1 MIRISTSMIF
11 AQGVFNMQ
19 NATSALLK
27 TQNQISAGRRLL
39 TPADDPVAAAR
50 SLEVSQS
57 QAITDQ
63 YARNTDSAT
72 ASLGLSDNALA
83 GVTTLIQN
91 VKTLAVNAG
100 DGALT
105 QSDLSSIATALRSN
119 YQQLL
124 ALSNSTDG
132 NGQYLFSG
140 FQGSTQPFAELSPG
154 VVAYQGDQGQR
165 LVQISASRQVQSS
178 DAGSDIFQLIKTGNR
193 TFTTTAVAGN
203 TGTGVVSPGTVTN
216 AVAWN
221 AAGNPKDFTVKFFV
235 DNTVS
240 PPVTTYDV
248 VDNTTGN
255 SLLTGG
261 ASGAGPYLRTYTDAG
276 TITLATQSPP
286 DTNPTPFDYGATL
299 SVSGQPATGDSFT
312 VKTSTNQDIFT
323 TLNDLIT
330 AVDNAQRTAT
340 GAADLSNALNTAQSN
355 LNNSLDNI
363 LRVRASIGTRLN
375 EVDAAKSS
383 ANDLSD
389 QYASTLSGLR
399 DLDYAKSISDLAQ
412 QQITLQ
418 AAQQSFAKVNGL
430 SLFNFLG

>member
-11 AQGVFNMQ
+11 DQGVFNMQ

-27 TQNQISAGRRLL
+27 TQNQISAGRKLL

-100 DGALT
+100 DGSLT

-124 ALSNSTDG
+124 GLTNSTDG

-140 FQGSTQPFAELSPG
+140 FQGSTQPFAELTPG

-165 LVQISASRQVQSS
+165 LVQISASRQVPSS

-193 TFTTTAVAGN
+193 TFTTAAVAGN
-203 TGTGVVSPGTVTN
+203 TGTGIVSPGTVTN

-221 AAGNPKDFTVKFFV
+221 AAANPKDFTVKFFV
-235 DNTVS
+235 DSTVS
-240 PPVTTYDV
+240 PPVTTYDI

-255 SLLTGG
+255 SLLTGA

-330 AVDNAQRTAT
+330 AVDNAQSTPT
-340 GAADLSNALNTAQSN
+340 GATNLFNALNTAQSN
-355 LNNSLDNI
+355 LNNALDNV

-383 ANDLSD
+383 ANDLSN

>member
-11 AQGVFNMQ
+11 DQGVFNMQ

-27 TQNQISAGRRLL
+27 TQNQISAGRKLL

-100 DGALT
+100 DGSLT

-124 ALSNSTDG
+124 GLSNSTDG

-165 LVQISASRQVQSS
+165 RVQISASRQVESS

-203 TGTGVVSPGTVTN
+203 TGTGIVSPGTVTN
-216 AVAWN
+216 SAAWN

-240 PPVTTYDV
+240 PPVTTYDI

-340 GAADLSNALNTAQSN
+340 GAADLFNALNTAQSN
-355 LNNSLDNI
+355 LNNTLDNI

-399 DLDYAKSISDLAQ
+399 DLDYAKSISDLAR